1 MQGSAAYL
9 KSSEK
14 GISVQ
19 TTYFAD
25 RGLQLSRG
33 FRALKVWFSMKEQGM
48 TRLGEAIQ
56 ANIDQAKYLGK
67 LVEARPELELLAPV
81 SLNAVC
87 FRYRAAG
94 LSPSALNDLNTEIL
108 AQLQVRG
115 IAVPSQTI
123 LSDRFAI
130 RVCITN
136 HRSERSDF
144 DALAEAVI
152 AIGGELTTGAKAH

>member
-1 MQGSAAYL
+1 
-9 KSSEK
+9 
-14 GISVQ
+14 
-19 TTYFAD
+19 
-25 RGLQLSRG
+25 
-33 FRALKVWFSMKEQGM
+33 
-48 TRLGEAIQ
+48 LGEAIQ

-87 FRYRAAG
+87 FRYLAPG
-94 LSPSALNDLNTEIL
+94 SSPSDLNDLNLEIL

-136 HRSERSDF
+136 HRSEMHDF
-144 DALAEAVI
+144 DTLVEAVI
-152 AIGGELTTGAKAH
+152 AIGAELTNGALAH